1 MPNTGTYQT
10 ALVSVLVWDSAAKYR
25 AEDME
30 IFLVERKI
38 DQNNNT
44 STLDIAINTSFNIF
58 SKQTGEKL

>member
-44 STLDIAINTSFNIF
+44 STLDIAINTPFNIF